1 MTTIRRATATDEPAI
16 RACAEA
22 AYTRYIAAI
31 GRKPAP
37 MLADY
42 AADIAAGHVHAAS
55 DAAGVL
61 QGFIVF
67 FPRDGRMFLE
77 NVAVL
82 PSAAGRGLGKALMA
96 HCEAAA
102 RQAGLAAVDLY
113 TNEMMAENLAIYP
126 RLGYAETGRR
136 REDGFN
142 RVFFSKSLR

>member
-1 MTTIRRATATDEPAI
+1 
-16 RACAEA
+16 
-22 AYTRYIAAI
+22 
-31 GRKPAP
+31 
-37 MLADY
+37 
-42 AADIAAGHVHAAS
+42 
-55 DAAGVL
+55 
-61 QGFIVF
+61 
-67 FPRDGRMFLE
+67 
-77 NVAVL
+77 
-82 PSAAGRGLGKALMA
+82 MA